1 MIRTTKQI
9 KQVDLILC
17 SDIHLREDKPVCR
30 TDDFVNVTQWKKL
43 DFIAELQK
51 KYNCPVLH
59 GGDLFHHWKPSPWLI
74 SKTIEH
80 LPKQFY
86 SVAGNHDLPQHNL
99 DLIDKCGVFTLWRSD
114 TLMLINYDESLKGL
128 FPLVGIVCIEGCHWN
143 EIPTGKKNKYDR
155 ISNTDRKMLIW
166 HKFTYQGKE
175 PWPDCVEPK
184 ASKLLKQYPE
194 YQLIVTGD
202 NHQPFVQEYE
212 GRILVNPG
220 SLSRQKASETH
231 LPRVY
236 LYNAES
242 NTVEPVF
249 IPIEE
254 NVITREH
261 LEKEEQRN
269 ERIDIFV
276 SQLSENWKVSMS
288 FEDNLQRLE
297 KKNQVRQSVMQIVY
311 KATGV

>member
-74 SKTIEH
+74 TKTIEH

-99 DLIDKCGVFTLWRSD
+99 DLIDKCGINVLAWAGKLTVLDWFSKYTGIHWGQSPQPIDKNFSD
-114 TLMLINYDESLKGL
+114 YKI
-128 FPLVGIVCIEGCHWN
+128 LV
-143 EIPTGKKNKYDR
+143 
-155 ISNTDRKMLIW
+155 W
-166 HKFTYQGKE
+166 HKFNYIGKE
-175 PWPDCVEPK
+175 PWPDCTEPK
-184 ASKLLKQYPE
+184 ASKLLKQYPN
-194 YQLIVTGD
+194 YDLIITGD